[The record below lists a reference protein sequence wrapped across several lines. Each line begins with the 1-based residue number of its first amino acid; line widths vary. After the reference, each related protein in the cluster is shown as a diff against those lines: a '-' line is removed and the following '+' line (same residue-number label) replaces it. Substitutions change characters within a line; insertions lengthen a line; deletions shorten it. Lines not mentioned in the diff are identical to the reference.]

1 MTTHITPDILASITL
16 NSLNSNSAIM
26 APSSTNSANW
36 STGYSITAGNTN
48 PWHTNAITTT
58 PLQHAFNISGDA
70 TVEGD
75 IIIKGKSLH
84 QTLAKIEQRLAIL
97 HPNPELE
104 ASWEQLKE
112 LGNKYRE
119 LEKELMEKQKI
130 WNILKK

>member
-16 NSLNSNSAIM
+16 NSLNSNSAIT

-48 PWHTNAITTT
+48 PWTNAITT
-58 PLQHAFNISGDA
+58 SGWSNGPNDLE
-70 TVEGD
+70 VKGD
-75 IIIKGKSLH
+75 ITLRGKSLH

-112 LGNKYRE
+112 LGNQYRE
-119 LEKELMEKQKI
+119 LEKDLMEKQKI
-130 WNILKK
+130 WSILKK

>member
-16 NSLNSNSAIM
+16 NSLNSNSAIT
-26 APSSTNSANW
+26 APLSTNSINW

-48 PWHTNAITTT
+48 PRNTNAITTNAIT
-58 PLQHAFNISGDA
+58 TSGWPNDLE
-70 TVEGD
+70 VKGD
-75 IIIKGKSLH
+75 ITLRGKSLH

-112 LGNKYRE
+112 LGNQYRA
-119 LEKELMEKQKI
+119 LEKDLIEKQKI